1 MQQKEGITETL
12 ITLLVI
18 LVAFVWIGYAY
29 VTGINS
35 NQMVLH
41 PIVPFLLIPL
51 LLSFRKHESTKNVII
66 IALVFIGLWVFV
78 RLQGVFMPFLIG
90 FSLAYVVNVAFMG
103 LQDIPLPKGKR
114 LHLPKWAA
122 IVVLLLLLIGIITF
136 LALGIVPQLT
146 QQVSDMQDGMFSF
159 YEQIRNYT
167 MTTAENMQNG
177 VYPLKDQLP
186 QSWQGP
192 VGEYIDKMMIE
203 LQTKIP
209 SLTQSVSQIIGNII
223 QRLTTGF
230 IGTVG
235 KISSISFIL
244 IVFVYAIQSFRTH
257 IEKIRD
263 LFPELQRERITRYA
277 REIDRDMR
285 AFLKGQLT
293 IIVIISLISII
304 AYSIIR
310 VPFAL
315 LVGVLAGLCN
325 AIPTVG
331 PILGGGIA
339 ILAGLTG
346 FAAGN
351 VGFTGFLFQV
361 LLIVGAVIG
370 IQALDNSFI
379 SPRIMSKAVEVHPL
393 VVMFAVLL
401 AASLMGIWGAIL
413 TIPSVVIIK
422 GIINVRKQI
431 NKESKE

>member
-1 MQQKEGITETL
+1 
-12 ITLLVI
+12 
-18 LVAFVWIGYAY
+18 
-29 VTGINS
+29 
-35 NQMVLH
+35 
-41 PIVPFLLIPL
+41 
-51 LLSFRKHESTKNVII
+51 
-66 IALVFIGLWVFV
+66 
-78 RLQGVFMPFLIG
+78 
-90 FSLAYVVNVAFMG
+90 
-103 LQDIPLPKGKR
+103 
-114 LHLPKWAA
+114 
-122 IVVLLLLLIGIITF
+122 
-136 LALGIVPQLT
+136 
-146 QQVSDMQDGMFSF
+146 
-159 YEQIRNYT
+159 
-167 MTTAENMQNG
+167 
-177 VYPLKDQLP
+177 
-186 QSWQGP
+186 
-192 VGEYIDKMMIE
+192 
-203 LQTKIP
+203 
-209 SLTQSVSQIIGNII
+209 
-223 QRLTTGF
+223 LTTGF